1 MPTGKIWTRD
11 ELLAACNLYF
21 TLPFGQ
27 MHSRNPRIV
36 EMAKALGRTPGSV
49 AMKLV
54 NFASLDPAHKAR
66 GVSGL
71 SGTSRADREVWE
83 EFRSRWASA
92 VAESE
97 IILGRFLPRSV
108 PSPKDRAQR
117 RIQPPQ
123 KPHSGP
129 TEREATVRIRAAQ
142 GFFRKAVLA
151 AYGAR
156 CCVTGNP
163 VPELLTASHI
173 LPWADFPEER
183 TNPQNGLCL
192 AAHFDRAFD
201 QGLVTFDEQLRL
213 ELSPRLRHWLP
224 DAALEREFLSMESA
238 PLHLPERFPPE
249 KNFLEFHRKNIFQER

>member
-1 MPTGKIWTRD
+1 MPSGKIWTRD
-11 ELLAACNLYF
+11 ELLATCNLYF

-27 MHSRNPRIV
+27 MHSRNPLIIQ
-36 EMAKALGRTPGSV
+36 MAGALGRTPSSV

-54 NFASLDPAHKAR
+54 NFASLDPAHQAR

-71 SGTSRADREVWE
+71 KGTSRADRETWE
-83 EFRSRWASA
+83 EFRSRWDSA

-97 IILGRFLPRSV
+97 MVLERLIPAEEAPTKGRKTQYELPR
-108 PSPKDRAQR
+108 
-117 RIQPPQ
+117 

-129 TEREATVRIRAAQ
+129 TEREATVRVRAGQ
-142 GFFRKAVLA
+142 TFFRKAVLA
-151 AYGAR
+151 AYGA
-156 CCVTGNP
+156 CCCITGNP

-173 LPWADFPEER
+173 LPWADFPEHR

-201 QGLVTFDEQLRL
+201 KGLVTFDEKLRL
-213 ELSPRLRHWLP
+213 KLSPRIQSWLP

-238 PLHLPERFPPE
+238 PLRMPERFSPDE
-249 KNFLEFHRKNIFQER
+249 SFLEIHRKNIFQKR

>member
-1 MPTGKIWTRD
+1 MPRGKDWTRD

-27 MHSRNPRIV
+27 MHSKNPIIIK
-36 EMAKALGRTPGSV
+36 MAGALGRTPGSV

-54 NFASLDPAHKAR
+54 NFASLDPAHQAR

-71 SGTSRADREVWE
+71 KGTSRADREIWE
-83 EFRSRWASA
+83 EFRSRWDSA
-92 VAESE
+92 VEESE
-97 IILGRFLPRSV
+97 MLLERLIPAEEPPTKARPVQYELPR
-108 PSPKDRAQR
+108 
-117 RIQPPQ
+117 

-129 TEREATVRIRAAQ
+129 TEREATLRVRAGQ
-142 GFFRKAVLA
+142 TFFRKAVLA

-163 VPELLTASHI
+163 IPELLTASHI
-173 LPWADFPEER
+173 LPWAKFPDHR

-201 QGLVTFDEQLRL
+201 NGLITVDERHRLKLSPQLRC
-213 ELSPRLRHWLP
+213 WLP
-224 DAALEREFLSMESA
+224 DAALEREFLPMELS
-238 PLHLPERFPPE
+238 PLRMPERFPPDE
-249 KNFLEFHRKNIFQER
+249 SFLEFHRTNIFQER

>member
-1 MPTGKIWTRD
+1 MPRGKDWTRD

-27 MHSRNPRIV
+27 MHSRNPKIV
-36 EMAKALGRTPGSV
+36 EMARALGRTPGSV

-54 NFASLDPAHKAR
+54 NFASLDPTHQAR

-71 SGTSRADREVWE
+71 KGTSRADREIWE
-83 EFRSRWASA
+83 EFHSQWDSA
-92 VAESE
+92 ATESE
-97 IILGRFLPRSV
+97 MVLERLMPAEGVLTKSRKTQYELP
-108 PSPKDRAQR
+108 P
-117 RIQPPQ
+117 

-129 TEREATVRIRAAQ
+129 TEREATVRVRAGQ
-142 GFFRKAVLA
+142 TFFRKAVLA

-163 VPELLTASHI
+163 IPELLTASHI
-173 LPWADFPEER
+173 LPWADYPEHR
-183 TNPQNGLCL
+183 TKPQNGLCL

-201 QGLVTFDEQLRL
+201 KGLVTFDDQHRLKLSPQLRC
-213 ELSPRLRHWLP
+213 WLP

-238 PLHLPERFPPE
+238 PLRMPERFRPDE
-249 KNFLEFHRKNIFQER
+249 SFLEIHRRNIFQRR

>member
-1 MPTGKIWTRD
+1 MPNGRVWTRE
-11 ELLAACNLYF
+11 ELLVVCNLYF

-27 MHSRNPRIV
+27 MHSRNPEIIELAR
-36 EMAKALGRTPGSV
+36 ALGRTPGSV

-54 NFASLDPAHKAR
+54 NFASLDPTHQAR

-71 SGTSRADREVWE
+71 RGTSRADREIWE
-83 EFRSRWASA
+83 EFRNRWDSA

-97 IILGRFLPRSV
+97 IVRGGLTPAGKPPTESAKATYRLPR
-108 PSPKDRAQR
+108 
-117 RIQPPQ
+117 

-129 TEREATVRIRAAQ
+129 TETEATIRVRAGQ
-142 GFFRKAVLA
+142 QFFRKAVLA
-151 AYGAR
+151 AYGGR
-156 CCVTGNP
+156 CCITGNP

-173 LPWADFPEER
+173 LPWADFPEQR

-201 QGLVTFDEQLRL
+201 KGLITFDEHLRL
-213 ELSPRLRHWLP
+213 KLSPQLERWLP

-238 PLHLPERFPPE
+238 PLRMPERFPPDE
-249 KNFLEFHRKNIFQER
+249 GFLKIHRNDFFQKR